1 MILYLISGRQIM
13 RPNHLFDQYKINE
26 NNQLCIITACFAVIC
41 NAHLILVINRKI
53 NVIIYTWI
61 YKLVKK

>member
-26 NNQLCIITACFAVIC
+26 NNQLCITTACLAVIC
-41 NAHLILVINRKI
+41 NVHLILVINRKI
-53 NVIIYTWI
+53 KCYNLHMDIQIS
-61 YKLVKK
+61 KK